1 MITELEAKNQQ
12 LQEIRNQLKVKDEAL
27 RALDER
33 GLTIHILIDKIRRMN
48 EHFAKEKT
56 KLNTGHQHDLSKLYS
71 AIDQLQNSLRRVLFE
86 ESKGVQFK
94 TRSGTALKADWSNRT
109 AASKPVSAE
118 VGPLQASSSPASQR
132 PTPSTRPTTGRG
144 LFGTHRGSMGA
155 PSLPLAD
162 LTAARMTGKP
172 LRPKAGY
179 LSLV

>member
-1 MITELEAKNQQ
+1 MITEVEAKNKQ
-12 LQEIRNQLKVKDEAL
+12 LLEMRNQLKVKDEAL

-48 EHFAKEKT
+48 EHFSKEKT

-109 AASKPVSAE
+109 AVTKGASGETGPVQT
-118 VGPLQASSSPASQR
+118 GSSPASQR
-132 PTPSTRPTTGRG
+132 PTGSTRPTTGRG
-144 LFGTHRGSMGA
+144 MFGTHRSSLGA

-162 LTAARMTGKP
+162 LAAARTSQAV
-172 LRPKAGY
+172 RPKAGY